1 MPEQMT
7 NDQFQ
12 ALLEDLKTFGITD
25 SEDIITI
32 TVKEHS
38 IRLQVANVSNYDE
51 IQASLRAEDFRG
63 SNWIQMMRCEILAR
77 AVVMIGNVRVKD
89 VPYAKNP
96 YTQEREP
103 TTRVLAD
110 MFSHWGQEATLVL
123 WKVYMVHCQK
133 QEDALLEQLPD
144 AAITTEVE
152 RRYLMR
158 IKEELEART
167 LDALQEAGSEVAS
180 ETTGEE

>member
-1 MPEQMT
+1 MT

-25 SEDIITI
+25 SEDIISI
-32 TVKEHS
+32 RVKDRTV
-38 IRLQVANVSNYDE
+38 RLQVANVSNYDE
-51 IQASLRAEDFRG
+51 IQASLRAEEFKG
-63 SNWIQMMRCEILAR
+63 SNWIQTMRCEILAR
-77 AVVMIGNVRVKD
+77 AVVMIGDVRVKV

-96 YTQEREP
+96 YTLEEEP

-110 MFSHWGQEATLVL
+110 MFAHWGQEVTLVL

-133 QEDALLEQLPD
+133 QEDALLDQLPD
-144 AAITTEVE
+144 AVIATEVE

-167 LDALQEAGSEVAS
+167 LDALQEAGAEAAS
-180 ETTGEE
+180 ETSGEE